1 MHNPLFF
8 KSTIFLGKYAIQWPL
23 IKDIQLFFIENFNNC
38 NEKGL
43 LYILLARMVPMWH
56 FCFSISQ
63 NITFFATIATPT
75 LHTRGLCIDG
85 KKIWQDPRY
94 QICDIFSTKN
104 NQKFFLVWYHSFVA
118 TNISSVITLL
128 IMPNKVVRHY
138 VQNIFNQCSHD
149 GSVIFWSVF
158 EDLQFKPKNHWW

>member
-1 MHNPLFF
+1 MLEILMIGLAWDFIYF
-8 KSTIFLGKYAIQWPL
+8 VGKDGA
-23 IKDIQLFFIENFNNC
+23 NVA
-38 NEKGL
+38 L
-43 LYILLARMVPMWH
+43 LLLNLPKPH
-56 FCFSISQ
+56 
-63 NITFFATIATPT
+63 FFATIATPR

-118 TNISSVITLL
+118 TNLSSVIILS

-138 VQNIFNQCSHD
+138 VQNISNQCSHD

-158 EDLQFKPKNHWW
+158 EDLQFKTKKSLVIIV

>member
-1 MHNPLFF
+1 MHNPLCF

-63 NITFFATIATPT
+63 NITFLPQLPHQHCTPGVCASMA
-75 LHTRGLCIDG
+75 RRYG
-85 KKIWQDPRY
+85 KIQD
-94 QICDIFSTKN
+94 IKFVIFSQQRTTKS
-104 NQKFFLVWYHSFVA
+104 FFLCG
-118 TNISSVITLL
+118 IILL
-128 IMPNKVVRHY
+128 LPQI
-138 VQNIFNQCSHD
+138 
-149 GSVIFWSVF
+149 
-158 EDLQFKPKNHWW
+158 